1 MRLTLLTVAAPV
13 DGGIRFDPDSEAVP
27 RDLDRCHA
35 ARGQLAGAAQ
45 VLRSPAP
52 IAATTV
58 AALGLE
64 AVSQD
69 GLRDRAYGAWSG
81 QTLKDVA
88 AAEPALF
95 ARWLEDADAAP
106 PGGESVRDLTARA
119 QGWLDGLNCGE
130 GHVLAITHPAVVRAC
145 LAAATG
151 LPRLWFCFDVGH
163 ATRTVIT
170 SHRRRWRVALVNA
183 PV

>member
-13 DGGIRFDPDSEAVP
+13 SGGMRFDADGEPEP

-35 ARGQLAGAAQ
+35 ARGQLAGATR
-45 VLRSPAP
+45 VLCSPAP
-52 IAATTV
+52 IAAAT
-58 AALGLE
+58 ALALGLE

-69 GLRDRAYGAWSG
+69 ELRDRAYGAWSG

-95 ARWLEDADAAP
+95 ACWLKDVDAAP
-106 PGGESVRDLTARA
+106 PGGETVRDLTARA
-119 QGWLDGLNCGE
+119 QGWLGGFNSEE
-130 GHVLAITHPAVVRAC
+130 GHVLAITHPPVVRAC

-151 LPRLWFCFDVGH
+151 LPRLWFCFDVGY
-163 ATRTVIT
+163 ATRTVLT
-170 SHRRRWRVALVNA
+170 RHRQRWRVALVNA